1 MFTLAGICAQLV
13 CWMVI
18 SWYQVGQCDSV
29 SLILTGHSG
38 QVKAVTRCINALQE
52 QTIQVRSWQFG
63 SPCQHFC
70 VGWRCRCIGVLESTL
85 KTTYNLTLINFVIP
99 TYRLTVP
106 HIRRFASSLWEC
118 DCYTTICQ
126 KSLLYTITLSA
137 MYFWGIN
144 MFIIITTPTTITWN
158 QF

>member
-1 MFTLAGICAQLV
+1 MECLHSQASVPSWCAE
-13 CWMVI
+13 WSYHDI
-18 SWYQVGQCDSV
+18 RQVSVTV
-29 SLILTGHSG
+29 SLILTG
-38 QVKAVTRCINALQE
+38 QVKAVTAMYQHTATTNY
-52 QTIQVRSWQFG
+52 SG
-63 SPCQHFC
+63 SFLAVW
-70 VGWRCRCIGVLESTL
+70 VGWCSRCVDVSESTL

-106 HIRRFASSLWEC
+106 HIRWFASSLWEC
-118 DCYTTICQ
+118 NCLTTICQ